1 MRMFIQAGG
10 YGAAPVVGMG
20 IDELLWLKPVRLNDT
35 LVVRRGLIGI
45 KRLESR
51 PDLRMPRTYVQS
63 ATKTARP

>member
-1 MRMFIQAGG
+1 MFIQVGG

-20 IDELLWLKPVRLNDT
+20 IDELLWLTPVRLNDT

-51 PDLRMPRTYVQS
+51 LDHRMPRTHAQS
-63 ATKTARP
+63 TTKTARP